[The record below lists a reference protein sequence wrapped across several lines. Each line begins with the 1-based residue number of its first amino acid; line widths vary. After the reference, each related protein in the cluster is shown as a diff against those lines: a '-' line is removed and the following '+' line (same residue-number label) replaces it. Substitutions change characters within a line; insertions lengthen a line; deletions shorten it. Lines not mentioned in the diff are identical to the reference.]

1 MTELTQMTE
10 FVFLLLKQ
18 QNKED
23 DIVTLIGI
31 NLYSVLFV
39 YLLIRCLERS
49 ANTPIVPENKAPFV
63 YCNVYLSYF

>member
-10 FVFLLLKQ
+10 FVFLLLNQ

-49 ANTPIVPENKAPFV
+49 AKYT
-63 YCNVYLSYF
+63 YCT